1 MDQEKPSLKDKMK
14 NGYSMCY
21 NEWALDKDI
30 KNELGLLMIIS
41 SLCAA
46 NGYCYA
52 KNSTLAELFD
62 IDEYTICRKIKKL
75 EQKGYIKI
83 EYKKMGYMVT
93 QRNIRLTKKST
104 ADCGKS
110 QPPIAKKVKYNN
122 TISNNTNTNIYK
134 IKDFKSNVND
144 NDLQALYDN

>member
-1 MDQEKPSLKDKMK
+1 MDQEKPNLKDKMI
-14 NGYSMCY
+14 NGYSICF

-62 IDEYTICRKIKKL
+62 IDEVSVSRKIKNL
-75 EQKGYIKI
+75 EQKGYISI
-83 EYKKMGYMVT
+83 EYKKVGYMVV
-93 QRNIRLTKKST
+93 QRNIRLTKMLT
-104 ADCGKS
+104 ADKQKY
-110 QPPIAKKVKYNN
+110 QPPVNKNVKYNN
-122 TISNNTNTNIYK
+122 TNINNTNIIKYK
-134 IKDFKSNVND
+134 KFENNVLAE
-144 NDLQALYDN
+144 DLDELYEN